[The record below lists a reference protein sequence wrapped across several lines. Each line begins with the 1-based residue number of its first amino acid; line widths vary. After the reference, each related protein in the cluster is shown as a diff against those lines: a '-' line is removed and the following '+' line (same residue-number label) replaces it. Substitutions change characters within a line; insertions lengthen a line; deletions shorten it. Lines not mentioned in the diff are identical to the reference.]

1 MGQQEKETNQEKAKA
16 FMIKIRLSK
25 ERNSSTSLSVMK
37 DGEVL
42 VSKTLRVDQQ
52 QQQKLPKTESKKMI
66 SILNEQLLESR
77 DFKVQRADLVNQDK
91 AKPIDKMSKIK
102 PKKMK
107 LIKSKKDVPLP
118 KITKNVVIKDLPQRD
133 LNGHENTGKKEDTYE
148 KTISTDTTIYNVPI
162 QTIHPRKVMNAAEK
176 IIAKNANT
184 NKSVKSNNFYELNT
198 YIYHAQNQ
206 VYTPHIYQYYSHY
219 SYLH

>member
-1 MGQQEKETNQEKAKA
+1 
-16 FMIKIRLSK
+16 MIKIRLSK
-25 ERNSSTSLSVMK
+25 EKNSSTSLSVMK
-37 DGEVL
+37 NCKISDC
-42 VSKTLRVDQQ
+42 KTLRIDQQ

-77 DFKVQRADLVNQDK
+77 DFQVQRADLVNQDK
-91 AKPIDKMSKIK
+91 AKPIVKMTQIG

-118 KITKNVVIKDLPQRD
+118 KITKNVVIKDLPPRD
-133 LNGHENTGKKEDTYE
+133 LNGHEKTGKKVDTYE
-148 KTISTDTTIYNVPI
+148 KTVSTDTTIYNVPI

-176 IIAKNANT
+176 IIANNANT
-184 NKSVKSNNFYELNT
+184 NKSVKNNNFYELNS

-219 SYLH
+219 SHLH